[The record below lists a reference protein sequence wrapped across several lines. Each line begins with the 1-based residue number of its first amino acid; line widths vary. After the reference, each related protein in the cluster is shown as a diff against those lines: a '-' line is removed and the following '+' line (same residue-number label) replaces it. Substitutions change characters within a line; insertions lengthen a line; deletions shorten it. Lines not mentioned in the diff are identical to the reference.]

1 MEDRMPQQATW
12 KIGTAKY
19 LFAGPYTHSGVQR
32 LIQWLMDSQGIGQ
45 FELSK
50 RSGLSPAAVYQIL
63 NKSEQQVT
71 RPPRRS
77 TLAALAKVV
86 GAEIHFDGKKN
97 QFFLTQQF
105 QLPKMEA
112 KDLSLLL
119 SEIGSTILS
128 CRRKLTKEERDKI
141 VRVVKALVA

>member
-1 MEDRMPQQATW
+1 
-12 KIGTAKY
+12 
-19 LFAGPYTHSGVQR
+19 
-32 LIQWLMDSQGIGQ
+32 MDSQGIGQ

-50 RSGLSPAAVYQIL
+50 RSGLSAAAVYQIL

-77 TLAALAKVV
+77 TVAALGKVV
-86 GAEIHFDGKKN
+86 SAEIHFDRKKN

-105 QLPKMEA
+105 QLPATGA

-119 SEIGSTILS
+119 SEIGSVILNS
-128 CRRKLTKEERDKI
+128 KRNLTKGERERV